1 VQPRSGI
8 YPLYFIHRSIGI
20 FIFFVELRDQN
31 HLKGGEMNHRTLNL
45 TQFVLLVLLFLLP
58 PAVSLPGCSS
68 KIGLNSGALQH
79 SFPSPK
85 ATKIVVPPKDPAGG
99 NFSAKLFFANSQ
111 KDPEDLNPEVTYP
124 VEISMEIEKDDVMVK
139 KMIQQLVQ
147 GPPGPYKE
155 QGYYTSLPSDT
166 QVKSVKISDD
176 TLTVDFSESLN
187 EGGGSSM
194 MDQRRS
200 QIENTLRNIPGRSIK
215 KVVISVNGDTQNVLQ
230 P

>member
-1 VQPRSGI
+1 MTQT
-8 YPLYFIHRSIGI
+8 PLKLS
-20 FIFFVELRDQN
+20 
-31 HLKGGEMNHRTLNL
+31 
-45 TQFVLLVLLFLLP
+45 QFVLLLIFFFLLP
-58 PAVSLPGCSS
+58 AAGLPGCSG

-79 SFPSPK
+79 SYPSPK
-85 ATKIVVPPKDPAGG
+85 ATKSVLPSKDPAAGK
-99 NFSAKLFFANSQ
+99 FSAKLFFANSQ

-124 VEISMEIEKDDVMVK
+124 VEISMEIEKDDVVVK

-147 GPPGPYKE
+147 GPPETYKE

-166 QVKSVKISDD
+166 QVKSVTISDD
-176 TLTVDFSESLN
+176 TLTVDFNESLN

-200 QIENTLRNIPGRSIK
+200 QIENTLKSIPGRSIK